1 MENGNG
7 AKANFAIKDCPLGVW
22 RGISEPA
29 KTHCNDIYW
38 VRLKEL
44 LDKERELETLRT
56 AVFNG
61 LIYSDK
67 KLEEPVVEEQPPV
80 EVVKEEPKRKYL
92 GSARREENA
101 EN

>member
-1 MENGNG
+1 MTERDK
-7 AKANFAIKDCPLGVW
+7 AKANFAIHDCPLSVW

-29 KTHCNDIYW
+29 KAYCNDMYW

-44 LDKERELETLRT
+44 LDKERELETIRT

-67 KLEEPVVEEQPPV
+67 KLDEKEE
-80 EVVKEEPKRKYL
+80 VKEEVKVEPETPNKKEYL
-92 GSARREENA
+92 GSARREKEN
-101 EN
+101 E